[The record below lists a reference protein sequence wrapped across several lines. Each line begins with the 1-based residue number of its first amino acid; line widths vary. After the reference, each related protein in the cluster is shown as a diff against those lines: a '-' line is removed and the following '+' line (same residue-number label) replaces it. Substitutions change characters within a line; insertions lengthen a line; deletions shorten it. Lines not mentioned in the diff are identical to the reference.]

1 MRLSEE
7 RIMIRKY
14 PKPILC
20 NEFAETSLYKA
31 GFDFSLIL
39 KDDEQKVNG
48 DNVELLFD
56 AELKSPVLEQLIQS
70 DKADA
75 FYKIQTSHDSKMCKF
90 DIYNTATHNLN
101 RNVLARIDKIQI
113 TLYLVAS
120 SDITLVNDEELI
132 DEVKDF
138 EFHFKKGD
146 LLAVSN
152 TETINYS
159 LSGNSFINISLA
171 QSQENK
177 GLLFSSLN
185 KQVIQIKVGPSLN
198 DAYAVLQQK
207 KDIKEVLNPFL
218 AFTAILY
225 AIEKAIFDT
234 DNSYKDKDWYK
245 IVEQSYESEKY
256 DTLDDFIE
264 SMRDVFDADIVFEEI
279 QKILNNS
286 LEYRMRNVARR
297 VR

>member
-1 MRLSEE
+1 
-7 RIMIRKY
+7 MIRKY

-20 NEFAETSLYKA
+20 NEFVETSLYKE
-31 GFDFSLIL
+31 GFDFVLIL

-48 DNVELLFD
+48 DNVELFFEAKLN
-56 AELKSPVLEQLIQS
+56 SPVLEQFIQS
-70 DKADA
+70 GKANA

-90 DIYNTATHNLN
+90 NIYDIATHKLN
-101 RNVLARIDKIQI
+101 RNVLSRIDKIQV
-113 TLYLVAS
+113 TLYLVATD
-120 SDITLVNDEELI
+120 DIVLVNDEELI
-132 DEVKDF
+132 DEVGGFD
-138 EFHFKKGD
+138 FHFKKGD
-146 LLAVSN
+146 LLAISN

-198 DAYAVLQQK
+198 EAYAVLQQK

-245 IVEQSYESEKY
+245 IIEQSFDSEKY
-256 DTLDDFIE
+256 DTLDEFIE
-264 SMRDVFDADIVFEEI
+264 SMRDVFDADVVFDEI